1 MVREHQQHVA
11 EAIDTLLNVE
21 KIPFDHDEAGHLV
34 PVDRLLPVAGSIVTG
49 SLLNQKLPVADDS
62 TDSISLQTTT
72 ATIDNRNENFDS
84 AFVGGESL
92 DTAATMLATSEASAA
107 ESFDQTSAN
116 IVSGSEASLS
126 IINQTFSDIF
136 LRVRS
141 DDHSPQLK
149 EVARNKI
156 IERLRDLK
164 IEVFTQSFTTMKRGA
179 NLKGMN
185 IIGILPG
192 RHQNVPGKDRILL
205 VGAHYDTVSTSPGVD
220 DNASGMIV
228 VMELARILSNQ
239 PLLNHTVMFVGFDL
253 EELVR
258 LSSLL
263 LRK

>member
-1 MVREHQQHVA
+1 MKEHQQHVA
-11 EAIDTLLNVE
+11 AAIDTLLNVE
-21 KIPFDHDEAGHLV
+21 KIPFDHEEAGHLV
-34 PVDRLLPVAGSIVTG
+34 PVDQLLPVAGTIVTG
-49 SLLNQKLPVADDS
+49 SLLNQKVPVTDDS
-62 TDSISLQTTT
+62 TDSISFQTTT
-72 ATIDNRNENFDS
+72 ATVDNRNENFDS
-84 AFVGGESL
+84 ERVDSDIL
-92 DTAATMLATSEASAA
+92 DTAATMEASSQPPGTG
-107 ESFDQTSAN
+107 SFDQTSAS

-156 IERLRDLK
+156 IDRLRDLK
-164 IEVFTQSFTTMKRGA
+164 IEAFTQSFTTMKRGA
-179 NLKGMN
+179 SLKGMN

-192 RHQNVPGKDRILL
+192 RHRNVPGKDRIIL

-228 VMELARILSNQ
+228 VLELARILSNQ